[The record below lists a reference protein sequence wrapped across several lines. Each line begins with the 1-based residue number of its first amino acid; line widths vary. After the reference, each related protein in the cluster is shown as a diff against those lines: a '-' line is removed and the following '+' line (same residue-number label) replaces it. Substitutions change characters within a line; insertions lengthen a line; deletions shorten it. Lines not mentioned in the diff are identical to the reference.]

1 MKEVEIN
8 YRVEKKEFVNHR
20 MRMLL
25 KPRNIIIFGFFIIL
39 LLSFKFIVPLISPG
53 QNVAPEQGFIS
64 IMISVLP
71 LIIVPI
77 LIVLYLRYQ
86 FKKVYDNTADF
97 QQDVKVVMDENGYFG
112 KSASSEGR
120 KDWSAIHKII
130 QQKEM
135 LDIYFSKQ
143 LCASIPMRF
152 VSSEKIKTLKQIL
165 NKAQVNNNL

>member
-25 KPRNIIIFGFFIIL
+25 KPRTIIIFGLFIIL
-39 LLSFKFIVPLISPG
+39 LLSLKFIVPLINPA
-53 QNVAPEQGFIS
+53 QNVTSEEDLMS
-64 IMISVLP
+64 MMISVLP

-112 KSASSEGR
+112 KAASSEGKR
-120 KDWSAIHKII
+120 DWSAIHKIVR
-130 QQKEM
+130 QKEM
-135 LDIYFSKQ
+135 LDIFFSKQ

-152 VSSEKIKTLKQIL
+152 VSSEKIIF
-165 NKAQVNNNL
+165 VD

>member
-25 KPRNIIIFGFFIIL
+25 KPRTIIIFGLFIIL
-39 LLSFKFIVPLISPG
+39 LLSLKFIVPLINPA
-53 QNVAPEQGFIS
+53 QNATSEEDLMS
-64 IMISVLP
+64 MMISVLP

-77 LIVLYLRYQ
+77 LIVLYLWYQ

-112 KSASSEGR
+112 KAASSEGKR
-120 KDWSAIHKII
+120 DWSAIHKIVR
-130 QQKEM
+130 QKEM
-135 LDIYFSKQ
+135 LDIFFSKQ

-152 VSSEKIKTLKQIL
+152 VSSEKIKTLKEIL